1 MLNLEVYEDSDIP
14 LQNAINFRRN
24 ILKEKTI
31 RSLEAT
37 AYFRYYMIYK
47 SYTNSDTVC
56 IIRIRYHI
64 AVTRKN
70 WGRIYN
76 LSPDNVKTT
85 HTKTLANISSSLRI
99 SYNQ

>member
-1 MLNLEVYEDSDIP
+1 MLSLEVYEASDIP

-47 SYTNSDTVC
+47 NYANSDT
-56 IIRIRYHI
+56 
-64 AVTRKN
+64 T
-70 WGRIYN
+70 
-76 LSPDNVKTT
+76 P
-85 HTKTLANISSSLRI
+85 ISSSKDLTKVCFSKLI
-99 SYNQ
+99 

>member
-1 MLNLEVYEDSDIP
+1 MLSLEVYEDSDIP

-47 SYTNSDTVC
+47 NYANLTNVV
-56 IIRIRYHI
+56 I
-64 AVTRKN
+64 
-70 WGRIYN
+70 
-76 LSPDNVKTT
+76 
-85 HTKTLANISSSLRI
+85 
-99 SYNQ
+99 

>member
-1 MLNLEVYEDSDIP
+1 MLSLEVYEDSDIP

-47 SYTNSDTVC
+47 NYANSDTVC
-56 IIRIRYHI
+56 IHCKTY
-64 AVTRKN
+64 VRKTYL
-70 WGRIYN
+70 IFYN
-76 LSPDNVKTT
+76 FQIIFLVN
-85 HTKTLANISSSLRI
+85 
-99 SYNQ
+99 SYKKPYSCNEKDMG

>member
-1 MLNLEVYEDSDIP
+1 MLSLEVYEDSDIP

-47 SYTNSDTVC
+47 NYANSDT
-56 IIRIRYHI
+56 
-64 AVTRKN
+64 T
-70 WGRIYN
+70 
-76 LSPDNVKTT
+76 P
-85 HTKTLANISSSLRI
+85 ISSSKDLTKVCFSKLI
-99 SYNQ
+99 